1 MGEEKIRKKRSS
13 WRGCLISSYTLLRS
27 LPIMDN
33 YPYKKD
39 KDEQGNNPP
48 IYEKHAED
56 WLADLIP

>member
-1 MGEEKIRKKRSS
+1 
-13 WRGCLISSYTLLRS
+13 
-27 LPIMDN
+27 MDN